1 MNEQKGA
8 IGSVRIG
15 GGEWGEKKRC
25 HVPSPIVL
33 CDGEGRCAKNATVLL
48 NGMERTFHIVVTHGF
63 RR

>member
-1 MNEQKGA
+1 
-8 IGSVRIG
+8 VRIG
-15 GGEWGEKKRC
+15 GGGWGEKKRC

-48 NGMERTFHIVVTHGF
+48 NGMERTFHVVVTHGF